1 MPPSVEFVSVLEH
14 ALALMDKI
22 SLFYAKYHILPVEE
36 RWALQHELKQRHH
49 EWARCSAL
57 EQQHVDFVRVLMR
70 ELNLHYEEWMQD
82 EYVARKRWRKHPGD
96 ELNALLS
103 EANST
108 TAQME
113 SAVAHQ
119 SRKLSAVQ
127 TTGEAWA
134 SHT

>member
-1 MPPSVEFVSVLEH
+1 MPPSVEFVSVMEH
-14 ALALMDKI
+14 ALALMDKVA
-22 SLFYAKYHILPVEE
+22 LFYAKYHLLPVEE
-36 RWALQHELKQRHH
+36 RSALLHELKQRHN

-82 EYVARKRWRKHPGD
+82 DLVARKRWRKHPGD

-113 SAVAHQ
+113 SAITHQ
-119 SRKLSAVQ
+119 SRKLSAVVAAK
-127 TTGEAWA
+127 EAWE
-134 SHT
+134 

>member
-1 MPPSVEFVSVLEH
+1 MPSVEFVSVMEH

-22 SLFYAKYHILPVEE
+22 ALFYAKYHILPVEE
-36 RWALQHELKQRHH
+36 RWALDHELKQRHH

-70 ELNLHYEEWMQD
+70 ELTLHYDEWMQD
-82 EYVARKRWRKHPGD
+82 ERVARKRWHKHPGN

-103 EANST
+103 EGNST

-113 SAVAHQ
+113 SAITHQ

-134 SHT
+134 